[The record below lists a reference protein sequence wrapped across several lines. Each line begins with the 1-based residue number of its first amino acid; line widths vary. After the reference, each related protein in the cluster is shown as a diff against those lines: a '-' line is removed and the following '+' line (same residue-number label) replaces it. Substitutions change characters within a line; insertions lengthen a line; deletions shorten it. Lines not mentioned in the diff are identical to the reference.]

1 MPPRAQ
7 DASATAGR
15 AFTLTGSK
23 LKVAGT
29 DPAVG
34 ITLKSSGGTET
45 KVTEDLWVTN
55 DPSKLT
61 FIIPASLADG
71 TYELKVTT
79 QFGGNSKTL
88 LKAPKRDENHL
99 HRQKR
104 PKAAEKVEAAEK
116 AAADWMKTR

>member
-1 MPPRAQ
+1 M
-7 DASATAGR
+7 
-15 AFTLTGSK
+15 
-23 LKVAGT
+23 
-29 DPAVG
+29 G

-88 LKAPKRDENHL
+88 LKAPRSVMKTIYIGEAPEGGGESGGSGEGGGGLDENPL
-99 HRQKR
+99 G
-104 PKAAEKVEAAEK
+104 
-116 AAADWMKTR
+116 